1 MRKMLKFVA
10 THCEVFLMKNN
21 NIVRWL
27 AQTHLH
33 MKIYDL
39 ASEFLS
45 LGIY

>member
-1 MRKMLKFVA
+1 MPKMIKFVA
-10 THCEVFLMKNN
+10 THCEVFLMK